1 MAHPKLVGVV
11 EEMGLNLEDPLSQ
24 KELAFKAGISTRQL
38 ERLFS
43 KYMGLTPTRYY
54 LNLRLNRAKQLLDQT
69 NMSILSIALACGF
82 ISASHF
88 SKCFKE
94 YYGRTA
100 REDRNGRYQTHR
112 QSEVLQVVN

>member
-1 MAHPKLVGVV
+1 MRLGVAHPKLVGVV

-54 LNLRLNRAKQLLDQT
+54 LNLR
-69 NMSILSIALACGF
+69 
-82 ISASHF
+82 F
-88 SKCFKE
+88 SCKNDFKCIFSTIKSSKF
-94 YYGRTA
+94 YFNYAVG
-100 REDRNGRYQTHR
+100 
-112 QSEVLQVVN
+112 